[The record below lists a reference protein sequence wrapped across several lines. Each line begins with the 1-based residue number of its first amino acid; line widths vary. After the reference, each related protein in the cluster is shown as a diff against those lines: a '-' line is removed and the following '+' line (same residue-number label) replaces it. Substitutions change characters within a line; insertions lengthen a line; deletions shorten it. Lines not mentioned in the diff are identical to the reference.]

1 MAELA
6 EAAAW
11 RLNLPPEIESGERQ
25 ELLVYALHPSV
36 KRYLGP
42 PPDYSGQDLPE
53 WKAVL
58 AEVVTEAIVRTIV
71 SKKYPP
77 HRDTIDADSVYYDH
91 FTYASRL
98 LPIMQRRVPTLT
110 S

>member
-53 WKAVL
+53 WKPVL
-58 AEVVTEAIVRTIV
+58 AEVVTEAIVRRIV

-77 HRDTIDADSVYYDH
+77 IATQS
-91 FTYASRL
+91 
-98 LPIMQRRVPTLT
+98 TLT
-110 S
+110 ASTTTTSPTPRGCCRLCNAGYPR